1 MNRLPEGYSA
11 TLPRKRM
18 AAGVL
23 LRDGSGRVLL
33 VEPTY
38 KDYWEV
44 PGGCVEADES
54 PYDAAV
60 REVREELGISVT
72 PRRLLVVDW
81 VPLRPDRTEGVMFVY
96 DGGIAGKELEKQIHL
111 GQGELRSWAWST
123 ESEADSRLSDLLA
136 RRVRA
141 ARQAAR
147 DQATSYLENG
157 YQRT

>member
-60 REVREELGISVT
+60 REAKEELGLSIT

-81 VPLRPDRTEGVMFVY
+81 VPPRPDRTEGVIFVY
-96 DGGIAGKELEKQIHL
+96 DGGIAGKDIEKQINL
-111 GQGELRSWAWST
+111 NQGELRSWAWST
-123 ESEADSRLSDLLA
+123 ESQADSRLSDLLA

-141 ARQAAR
+141 ARQAALN
-147 DQATSYLENG
+147 QATTYLENG